1 MPLQEGGAPRW
12 LRGGSRS
19 GWAGGHRSSCP
30 ALRAAASDT
39 CVRTASSGLPLNAVS
54 FIHFHTALRSAS
66 V

>member
-1 MPLQEGGAPRW
+1 MPVPGGRAPHWVRAAAA
-12 LRGGSRS
+12 LAGP
-19 GWAGGHRSSCP
+19 GGHRPSCP